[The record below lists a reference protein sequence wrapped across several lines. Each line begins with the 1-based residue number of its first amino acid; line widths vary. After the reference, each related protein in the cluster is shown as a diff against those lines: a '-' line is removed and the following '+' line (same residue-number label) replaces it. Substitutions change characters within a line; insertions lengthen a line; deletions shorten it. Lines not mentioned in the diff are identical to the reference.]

1 MRISQISLEDNGVVA
16 FNIQRRNRNFTK
28 MLSFIFVRLREK
40 IQIFTDLTN
49 ILVMLS
55 VRSLLWFVLSMTKQT
70 SSLFPLLCLSGATS
84 SSLFLLLFHLPQ
96 IPWFMLS
103 QTRTT
108 EGINNLH
115 NTYFEGI
122 MPFSP
127 TFSNHQKPSKQV
139 WHDICRAYVDTVN
152 CCHSWS
158 LTLTASSSSYH
169 SSSHNQDPFEEQ
181 KFWTWTAALA
191 CKVIV
196 ISFHIFIK
204 FLKYIVVSDLLRA
217 VLCRDH
223 RLVNGI

>member
-55 VRSLLWFVLSMTKQT
+55 VPSLLWFVLSMTKQT
-70 SSLFPLLCLSGATS
+70 FSLFPLLCLSGATS

-115 NTYFEGI
+115 NTLKATRLSLQHSQTIRSLQSKSDVIFAERMLIQWTVVILGHCL
-122 MPFSP
+122 SP
-127 TFSNHQKPSKQV
+127 RPAHHT
-139 WHDICRAYVDTVN
+139 
-152 CCHSWS
+152 
-158 LTLTASSSSYH
+158 TAPVTTRTHLKNKSS
-169 SSSHNQDPFEEQ
+169 EQ
-181 KFWTWTAALA
+181 E
-191 CKVIV
+191 
-196 ISFHIFIK
+196 
-204 FLKYIVVSDLLRA
+204 LLRMPA
-217 VLCRDH
+217 KL
-223 RLVNGI
+223 L